1 MDGDG
6 AVPGRKDTAG
16 KAGARRWFYLVSG
29 VIAALVPIGL
39 QLGLFD
45 TGQGENVTALVA
57 TLGSLLGGGAAITAS
72 AVTHRQ
78 IKAGL
83 HDESD
88 PTALVL
94 DNIPKVLDEAATA
107 QANVDKMRQVTDD
120 LLNGLTNSAVP
131 VGSLTQ
137 QVLNKIIQ

>member
-1 MDGDG
+1 MPPND
-6 AVPGRKDTAG
+6 AVK

-45 TGQGENVTALVA
+45 TGQSENA
-57 TLGSLLGGGAAITAS
+57 TTLIATIGSLLGGGAAITAG
-72 AVTHRQ
+72 AVTHKQ
-78 IKAGL
+78 IKDGL
-83 HDESD
+83 HDEPESVNATD
-88 PTALVL
+88 LVL

-107 QANVDKMRQVTDD
+107 QANVEKMRQVTDD
-120 LLNGLTNSAVP
+120 LLNGVTGMAVP

-137 QVLNKIIQ
+137 QVLNKIIVQ

>member
-1 MDGDG
+1 MPPTD
-6 AVPGRKDTAG
+6 AVK

-45 TGQGENVTALVA
+45 TGQGENVTTLVA
-57 TLGSLLGGGAAITAS
+57 TIGSLLGGGAAITAS
-72 AVTHRQ
+72 AVTHKQ
-78 IKAGL
+78 IKDGL
-83 HDESD
+83 HDEPEAVNATD
-88 PTALVL
+88 LVL

-107 QANVDKMRQVTDD
+107 QANVEKMRQVTDD
-120 LLNGLTNSAVP
+120 LLNGMTSMAVP

-137 QVLNKIIQ
+137 QVLNKIIVQ

>member
-1 MDGDG
+1 M
-6 AVPGRKDTAG
+6 PPTAAK

-45 TGQGENVTALVA
+45 TGQSESA
-57 TLGSLLGGGAAITAS
+57 TTLIATVVSMLGGGAAITAG

-78 IKAGL
+78 IKDGL
-83 HDESD
+83 HDEPEEPMNATD
-88 PTALVL
+88 LVL
-94 DNIPKVLDEAATA
+94 DNIPRVLGEAANA
-107 QANVDKMRQVTDD
+107 QANVEKMRQVTDD
-120 LLNGLTNSAVP
+120 LLNGVTGMAVP

-137 QVLNKIIQ
+137 QVLNKIIVQ